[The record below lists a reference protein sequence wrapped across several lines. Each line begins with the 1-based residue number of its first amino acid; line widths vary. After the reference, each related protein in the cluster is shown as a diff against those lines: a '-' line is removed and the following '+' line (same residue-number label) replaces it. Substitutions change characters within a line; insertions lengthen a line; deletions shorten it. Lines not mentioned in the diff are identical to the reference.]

1 MLKRKPSNVSDK
13 EKSQKTKRSSSFG
26 NFDHRRHHSTSK
38 PNDSSELDEVDGTCD
53 GTEMRQNKTNNG
65 GSIGK
70 KMRAISMT
78 MKKKMG
84 KKYSKALSEE
94 MNEEGKNFST
104 SNRESDP
111 GREPATACI
120 KASDSKDS
128 LYSLNSGQSSSS
140 GVTCCSDGT
149 SNRDSLKLDEE
160 ISYVGPFC
168 GRARVHTDF
177 TPSPYDSDSLKI
189 KKGDIIDIIC
199 KTPMGMWTGQLNNKV
214 GNFKFIYVDLIIE
227 EESLP
232 RKIKPHKK
240 SKGAKLNSL
249 QEFLE
254 QIHLQD
260 YLSTLLL
267 NGYQTLEDL
276 KDLNEKHLIELN
288 IKDPEDRTRL
298 LSAIENLQDSENE
311 QDQERE
317 QMPQKLNP
325 NVNLNKTQ
333 LNDCP
338 RDSGCYISS
347 ETSDNSKED
356 LDEENLSDMVQKISI
371 TESD

>member
-26 NFDHRRHHSTSK
+26 KFDHRRHHSTSQ
-38 PNDSSELDEVDGTCD
+38 PNDSSELDEICAICD
-53 GTEMRQNKTNNG
+53 GTELKQNKPNNG

-84 KKYSKALSEE
+84 KKYIKAFPEE
-94 MNEEGKNFST
+94 MNEVGKSFST
-104 SNRESDP
+104 SNRDSDP
-111 GREPATACI
+111 GGEPTTTSL
-120 KASDSKDS
+120 KASDSMDS

-149 SNRDSLKLDEE
+149 SNRDSLKFDEE

-199 KTPMGMWTGQLNNKV
+199 KTPMGMWTGLLNNKV
-214 GNFKFIYVDLIIE
+214 GNFKFIYVDLITE
-227 EESLP
+227 EESAP

-240 SKGAKLNSL
+240 SKRVKPNSL

-276 KDLNEKHLIELN
+276 KDLHEKHLIELN

-298 LSAIENLQDSENE
+298 LLAIENLQDSENE
-311 QDQERE
+311 QDQETE
-317 QMPQKLNP
+317 PMPQMLNP
-325 NVNLNKTQ
+325 NLSLNKLQ
-333 LNDCP
+333 LNE
-338 RDSGCYISS
+338 RDSGCYIST
-347 ETSDNSKED
+347 EMSDNSKED
-356 LDEENLSDMVQKISI
+356 LDAENLPDVIQKISI